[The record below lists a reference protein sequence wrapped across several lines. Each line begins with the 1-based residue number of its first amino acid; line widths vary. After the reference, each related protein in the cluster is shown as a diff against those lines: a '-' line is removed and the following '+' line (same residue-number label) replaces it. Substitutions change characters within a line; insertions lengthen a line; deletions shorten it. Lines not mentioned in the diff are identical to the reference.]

1 MFAQL
6 LQSIRQVS
14 AKAAIRLCKAF
25 NLASCITVCLAFN
38 SVGLSA
44 QPELPVSQLLFEP
57 VPIPAQGAAEG
68 TERFNSLENMPP
80 IISSDDIED
89 KTLDA
94 ATRLQISSDIEDYV
108 EAVGKKEEE
117 EGPYSEQLVQDLFS
131 AGLLYQEL
139 EDHEQALDFFERS
152 QIISRINEGLDTVAQ
167 EPMIQAKIE
176 SLMEL
181 GNIREADNA
190 QDGLLQIY
198 MDSYGAE
205 NEEIVPAL
213 LTLGDWNMQAFLERS
228 NIALISRRMDVQ
240 SFMTQGLSSGSGPTE
255 ADKFFAANNES
266 SSAPINKLFQAQNHF
281 LSAVNILLSNQN
293 YTHPDL
299 LELERKLMTTSFL
312 RTHQENIVYEPDFYL
327 QRRTSATGTR
337 VDTSSQDRLNS
348 DDYDPGLKSLQ
359 RSLFYVSSNEQRT
372 HLQVASAML
381 AEADWHMLFERK
393 VVARRKYEEIY
404 ATFTEN
410 PTFGEFAGDA
420 IYPKVPIILP
430 TFLPAPNSREK
441 LGISEDEEVSYF
453 GYFDVTFSITRIGDA
468 RRIKINGQGGEV
480 TRDMEIHLNQ
490 YLRYVLFRPLYDRE
504 GKLDTSELS
513 LRYYVGI

>member
-1 MFAQL
+1 MSAQL
-6 LQSIRQVS
+6 QESIRPVS
-14 AKAAIRLCKAF
+14 VKTTIRLCKGF
-25 NLASCITVCLAFN
+25 NLASCITVCLAF
-38 SVGLSA
+38 SSAGLIA
-44 QPELPVSQLLFEP
+44 QPELPVTQLLFEP
-57 VPIPAQGAAEG
+57 VPIPAEGAAEG
-68 TERFNSLENMPP
+68 TERFNTLENMPP

-89 KTLDA
+89 RILDD
-94 ATRLQISSDIEDYV
+94 ATRLQFRSDIEDYLV
-108 EAVGKKEEE
+108 AIGQKEDE
-117 EGPYSEQLVQDLFS
+117 EGPYTEQLVQDLFS
-131 AGLLYQEL
+131 AGLLFQEL
-139 EDHEQALDFFERS
+139 KNHEQALDFFERS

-167 EPMIQAKIE
+167 VPMIQAKTE

-181 GNIREADNA
+181 GSIREADAA
-190 QDGLLQIY
+190 QNGLLQIY
-198 MDSYGAE
+198 TDNFGAE
-205 NEEIVPAL
+205 NEEMVPAL
-213 LTLGDWNMQAFLERS
+213 LTLGDWNMKAFLERS
-228 NIALISRRMDVQ
+228 NIALISSRMDVQ
-240 SFMTQGLSSGSGPTE
+240 SFMAQGLSTGRGPTE
-255 ADKFFAANNES
+255 ADKFFGTNDDS

-327 QRRTSATGTR
+327 ERKTSATGTR
-337 VDTSSQDRLNS
+337 VDTSSQDLLNS
-348 DDYDPGLKSLQ
+348 GDYDPGLKSLQ

-381 AEADWHMLFERK
+381 AEADWHMLFQRK

-404 ATFTEN
+404 EFFTEN
-410 PTFGEFAGDA
+410 PAFGEFAGDA

-441 LGISEDEEVSYF
+441 LGISEDDEVSYF
-453 GYFDVTFSITRIGDA
+453 GYFDVTFSITRAGKA

-490 YLRYVLFRPLYDRE
+490 YLRYILFRPLYDRE
-504 GKLDTSELS
+504 GKLDTSELN